1 MPPLIVF
8 LNFFPTDFLGTNE
21 PPLIMIPASH
31 QEMNRNRMRTKMRGE
46 MREKMRGEANKSQTR
61 QRPEQGRPQ
70 GGLKMRPMRV
80 KVRKQ
85 GNNTKLAKIVSSS
98 KIFKTENEADEVL
111 ILRAKMWNFF
121 LRFRV

>member
-1 MPPLIVF
+1 MNIIL
-8 LNFFPTDFLGTNE
+8 
-21 PPLIMIPASH
+21 ASY

-46 MREKMRGEANKSQTR
+46 TNKSQTR

-85 GNNTKLAKIVSSS
+85 FPLLKTQVVKLANMPHHAKFLKSLALIRILNIFAVDAFMSVLFKS
-98 KIFKTENEADEVL
+98 KI
-111 ILRAKMWNFF
+111 
-121 LRFRV
+121 